1 MSDFESPSATTT
13 QEANTPENRATTL
26 FAQGLIELLQPLVV
40 DCEAKVQNVTQSQV
54 NLSTKIDHLSEGL
67 LLLPFALPKLFFFP
81 SHFSLTLT
89 TLFLPL
95 LLFPPLFRTPKFCDS
110 RPNPSADPLHPKV
123 SDSEVKIEQ
132 H

>member
-54 NLSTKIDHLSEGL
+54 NLSTKIDHLSEEL
-67 LLLPFALPKLFFFP
+67 QSFVTVAQTPVLTPYIQKLATAK
-81 SHFSLTLT
+81 SRLNNINSSLIVINDRLDRLQVTV
-89 TLFLPL
+89 
-95 LLFPPLFRTPKFCDS
+95 
-110 RPNPSADPLHPKV
+110 N
-123 SDSEVKIEQ
+123 Q
-132 H
+132 HKK